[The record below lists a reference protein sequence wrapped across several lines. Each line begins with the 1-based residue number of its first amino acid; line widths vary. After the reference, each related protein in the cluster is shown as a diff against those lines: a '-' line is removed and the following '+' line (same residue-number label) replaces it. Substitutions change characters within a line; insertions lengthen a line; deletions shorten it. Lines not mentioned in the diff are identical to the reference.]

1 VLYTSNLTSPC
12 GFDTF
17 FITMTYSCTWKCFTC
32 FFDNLDSHILLLS
45 TRFLIKMYLLGAT
58 CIART
63 MRPYMGYP
71 LTMGLRVCHPAG
83 WVVDRRSGLS
93 RRQRISLIVDFNGH
107 FFVFLVSFCLCI
119 WKRRG
124 NYIVLTYGVAD
135 ITWWGGYCWWWNVAS
150 VLLLEMTGT
159 IKTLSD
165 AQIRMGVKWRLRVKD
180 LREDELASL
189 LMVFRILV

>member
-1 VLYTSNLTSPC
+1 LLIHLAKPNQNHLHHHIISYFHINLIILVLYASNLTSPC

-17 FITMTYSCTWKCFTC
+17 FITTTYSCTWKCFTC

-63 MRPYMGYP
+63 MRPYMGCP

-107 FFVFLVSFCLCI
+107 FLYF
-119 WKRRG
+119 
-124 NYIVLTYGVAD
+124 
-135 ITWWGGYCWWWNVAS
+135 
-150 VLLLEMTGT
+150 
-159 IKTLSD
+159 
-165 AQIRMGVKWRLRVKD
+165 
-180 LREDELASL
+180 
-189 LMVFRILV
+189 